1 MVSGTLLAALEMSS
15 TSSNRQVRTMKR
27 SLWNRRLRPLAL
39 AAAVVA
45 GSAAA
50 AVAQGYPQ
58 QTIKI
63 IMPFPAGGGA
73 DVVGRAVA
81 EQLTELLGQPVVI
94 ENVAGAGGTIGTARA
109 AKSAPDGYT
118 LFVGTPS
125 THGTNVAVYPKLS
138 YDAIKDFEPIGLI
151 ATSPLMLISS
161 PKLEANS
168 VGDLIK
174 LAREKPGE
182 LAYGSYGTGSINHLA
197 IELFQSMAGIKT
209 NHIPYRGSAPA
220 MTDLI
225 AGRIQFTIDGPAALS
240 FIRGGTVKLLAVGS
254 SKRWDV
260 FPDKPTIAEAGVPG
274 YESLTWFG
282 LFAPAGTPMPVVT
295 LLNAK
300 LNEVLRSQRSKDAFI
315 KLGVDAAGGRPD
327 VLAKLV
333 DTEIKK
339 WVKVATEKSIRIE
352 P

>member
-1 MVSGTLLAALEMSS
+1 MKALFLAYRL
-15 TSSNRQVRTMKR
+15 RQV
-27 SLWNRRLRPLAL
+27 AL
-39 AAAVVA
+39 AATFMVMSTALA
-45 GSAAA
+45 F
-50 AVAQGYPQ
+50 AQSFPQ
-58 QTIKI
+58 RGIKI

-81 EQLTELLGQPVVI
+81 QQLSESLGQPVIV
-94 ENVAGAGGTIGTARA
+94 ENVVGAGGTIGTARA
-109 AKSAPDGYT
+109 AQAAPDGYT

-138 YDAIKDFEPIGLI
+138 YDAIKDFVPIGLI
-151 ATSPLMLISS
+151 ATSPLMLIAS
-161 PKLEANS
+161 PTLEVAS

-182 LAYGSYGTGSINHLA
+182 LAYGSFGTGSINHLA

-225 AGRIQFTIDGPAALS
+225 AGRIQYTIDGPAALT
-240 FIRGGTVKLLAVGS
+240 FIRANTVKFLAVGS
-254 SKRWDV
+254 SKRWDF
-260 FPDKPTIAEAGVPG
+260 FPDKPTISESGVPG

-282 LFAPAGTPMPVVT
+282 LFAPAGTPPAIVK
-295 LLNAK
+295 LLNGK
-300 LNEVLRSQRSKDAFI
+300 LNDALATDHVKDSFR
-315 KLGVDAAGGRPD
+315 KLGVDPAGGAPE
-327 VLAKLV
+327 VLSTTV
-333 DTEIKK
+333 HNEIKK
-339 WVKVATEKSIRIE
+339 WIKIATEKDIKIE